1 MTVSLHSPLI
11 GKGKDSKVDQIAVV
25 HSSPFSET
33 MIEERSAVTATPNWY
48 AVYVKP
54 RHEFV
59 AFGELQRKRL
69 EAFLPSVKRMSQW
82 KDRKKLIEYPL
93 FPGYVFVQVPSYPG
107 AFLTVLKTR
116 GVVSFIALEPGKPTP
131 AAPEEISSLRLIIES
146 GNDID
151 IYPHLKEGT
160 RVRVTSGPLK
170 YAEGILSKRED
181 EYLFVVN
188 IELLGRSVAV
198 KICVHDIEPA

>member
-1 MTVSLHSPLI
+1 
-11 GKGKDSKVDQIAVV
+11 
-25 HSSPFSET
+25 
-33 MIEERSAVTATPNWY
+33 MIEERSAVTEIPNWY

-59 AFGELQRKRL
+59 AFGELQRKGV
-69 EAFLPSVKRMSQW
+69 EAFLPSVKRISQW

-107 AFLTVLKTR
+107 GFLTVLKTR

-131 AAPEEISSLRLIIES
+131 AAPEEITSLRLVIES

-151 IYPHLKEGT
+151 IFPHLKEGT

-170 YAEGILSKRED
+170 YAEGVLAKRED
-181 EYLFVVN
+181 EDLFVVN

-198 KICVHDIEPA
+198 KICVHDIEPV

>member
-1 MTVSLHSPLI
+1 MAASSHSPLI
-11 GKGKDSKVDQIAVV
+11 GAGKDSKVDQLAAV
-25 HSSPFSET
+25 HNSPFSET
-33 MIEERSAVTATPNWY
+33 MIEERSAVTEIPNWY

-59 AFGELQRKRL
+59 AFGELQRKGV
-69 EAFLPSVKRMSQW
+69 EAFLPSVKRISQW

-107 AFLTVLKTR
+107 GFLTVLKTR

-131 AAPEEISSLRLIIES
+131 AAPEEITSLRLVIES

-151 IYPHLKEGT
+151 IFPHLKEGT

-170 YAEGILSKRED
+170 YAEGVLAKRED
-181 EYLFVVN
+181 EDVLVVN

-198 KICVHDIEPA
+198 KICVHDIEPV

>member
-1 MTVSLHSPLI
+1 MTVSLHSPQI
-11 GKGKDSKVDQIAVV
+11 GAGKDSKVDQIAVV

-33 MIEERSAVTATPNWY
+33 MIEERSAITAIPNWY

-59 AFGELQRKRL
+59 AFSELQRKRV
-69 EAFLPSVKRMSQW
+69 EAFLPSVKRISQW

-107 AFLTVLKTR
+107 AFLSVLKTR
-116 GVVSFIALEPGKPTP
+116 GVVSFIALEPDKPTP
-131 AAPEEISSLRLIIES
+131 AAPEEIASLKLIIES

-151 IYPHLKEGT
+151 IYPHLKEGM

-170 YAEGILSKRED
+170 YAEGVLAKRED

-198 KICVHDIEPA
+198 KICVHDLEPV

>member
-1 MTVSLHSPLI
+1 LI
-11 GKGKDSKVDQIAVV
+11 GAGKDSKVDQLAVV
-25 HSSPFSET
+25 HKSPFSET
-33 MIEERSAVTATPNWY
+33 MMQERSAVATIPDWY
-48 AVYVKP
+48 AVYVKS

-59 AFGELQRKRL
+59 AFNELQRKGV
-69 EAFLPSVKRMSQW
+69 EAFLPLVKRISQW
-82 KDRKKLIEYPL
+82 KDRRKLIEYPL

-107 AFLTVLKTR
+107 AFLEVLKTR
-116 GVVSFIALEPGKPTP
+116 GVVAFIALEPGKPTP
-131 AAPEEISSLRLIIES
+131 AVPEEIASLRLLIES

-160 RVRVTSGPLK
+160 RVRMKSGPLK
-170 YAEGILSKRED
+170 YAEGVLAKREN

-198 KICVHDIEPA
+198 KICVHDIESA

>member
-1 MTVSLHSPLI
+1 MAASSHSTAA
-11 GKGKDSKVDQIAVV
+11 GAGKDGKVDQLAVV
-25 HSSPFSET
+25 HNSPFSEK
-33 MIEERSAVTATPNWY
+33 MIEERSAVTVMPNWY

-59 AFGELQRKRL
+59 AFSELQRKHV
-69 EAFLPSVKRMSQW
+69 EAFLPSVKRISQW
-82 KDRKKLIEYPL
+82 KDRRKLIEYPL
-93 FPGYVFVQVPSYPG
+93 FPGYIFVQVPSYPG

-131 AAPEEISSLRLIIES
+131 AAPEEITALRLIIES

-151 IYPHLKEGT
+151 IYPHLKQGT
-160 RVRVTSGPLK
+160 RVRVKNGPLK
-170 YAEGILSKRED
+170 YAEGVLAKRED
-181 EYLFVVN
+181 EDLFVVN

-198 KICVHDIEPA
+198 KICVHDIEPV

>member
-1 MTVSLHSPLI
+1 MDQLTAVHNSPL
-11 GKGKDSKVDQIAVV
+11 
-25 HSSPFSET
+25 SEI
-33 MIEERSAVTATPNWY
+33 MIEERSAVTAIPNWY

-59 AFGELQRKRL
+59 ASGELQRKRIGV
-69 EAFLPSVKRMSQW
+69 FLPSVKRISQW

-131 AAPEEISSLRLIIES
+131 AAAEEINSLKLIIES

-160 RVRVTSGPLK
+160 RVRVTNGPLK
-170 YAEGILSKRED
+170 YAEGVLAKRED

-198 KICVHDIEPA
+198 KIYVHDIEPV

>member
-1 MTVSLHSPLI
+1 MD
-11 GKGKDSKVDQIAVV
+11 KIAVI
-25 HSSPFSET
+25 HDSPFSKT
-33 MIEERSAVTATPNWY
+33 MSEERSAVTAIPNWY

-59 AFGELQRKRL
+59 AFGELQRKSV
-69 EAFLPSVKRMSQW
+69 EAFLPSVKRISQW

-107 AFLTVLKTR
+107 AFLSVLKTR
-116 GVVSFIALEPGKPTP
+116 GVVSFIALEPYKPTP
-131 AAPEEISSLRLIIES
+131 AAPEEISSLKLIIES
-146 GNDID
+146 GNCID

-170 YAEGILSKRED
+170 YAEGVLAKRED
-181 EYLFVVN
+181 EYQFVVN

-198 KICVHDIEPA
+198 KICVHDIEPI

>member
-1 MTVSLHSPLI
+1 
-11 GKGKDSKVDQIAVV
+11 VDQLAVA
-25 HSSPFSET
+25 HNSPFSET
-33 MIEERSAVTATPNWY
+33 MIEERSAVTAIPNWY

-59 AFGELQRKRL
+59 AFGELQRKCV
-69 EAFLPSVKRMSQW
+69 EAFLPSVKRISQW

-107 AFLTVLKTR
+107 AFLAVLKTR

-131 AAPEEISSLRLIIES
+131 AAPEEITSLKLILES

-170 YAEGILSKRED
+170 YAEGVLAKRED

-198 KICVHDIEPA
+198 KICVHDIEPV

>member
-1 MTVSLHSPLI
+1 LI
-11 GKGKDSKVDQIAVV
+11 STGKDSNVDQIAAV
-25 HSSPFSET
+25 HSSLFSET
-33 MIEERSAVTATPNWY
+33 TIEERTAVTANQNWY

-59 AFGELQRKRL
+59 AFGELQRKCV
-69 EAFLPSVKRMSQW
+69 EAFLPSVKRISQW

-131 AAPEEISSLRLIIES
+131 AAAEEIASLRLIIES
-146 GNDID
+146 GNYID
-151 IYPHLKEGT
+151 IFPHLKEGT
-160 RVRVTSGPLK
+160 RVRMTSGPLK
-170 YAEGILSKRED
+170 YAEGVLAKREG

-188 IELLGRSVAV
+188 IEILGRSVAV
-198 KICVHDIEPA
+198 KICVHDIEPI

>member
-1 MTVSLHSPLI
+1 MAASSHSPLI
-11 GKGKDSKVDQIAVV
+11 GAGKDSKVDQLAVV
-25 HSSPFSET
+25 HNSPFSET
-33 MIEERSAVTATPNWY
+33 TIEERSALTAIPNWY

-59 AFGELQRKRL
+59 AFSELQRKRV
-69 EAFLPSVKRMSQW
+69 EAFLPSVKKISQW

-116 GVVSFIALEPGKPTP
+116 GVVSFIALEPGKPTA
-131 AAPEEISSLRLIIES
+131 AAPEEINALRLIIES

-151 IYPHLKEGT
+151 IYPHLKQGT
-160 RVRVTSGPLK
+160 RVRAKSGPLK
-170 YAEGILSKRED
+170 YAEGVLAKRGDED
-181 EYLFVVN
+181 LFVVN

-198 KICVHDIEPA
+198 KIHVHDIEPV

>member
-1 MTVSLHSPLI
+1 MAALSYSPLI
-11 GKGKDSKVDQIAVV
+11 AAGKDSKVDQLTIA
-25 HSSPFSET
+25 HNSPFSET
-33 MIEERSAVTATPNWY
+33 MIEERSAVTAIPNWY

-59 AFGELQRKRL
+59 AFGELQRKRV
-69 EAFLPSVKRMSQW
+69 EAFLPSVKRISQW

-131 AAPEEISSLRLIIES
+131 AAPEEITSLKLILES

-170 YAEGILSKRED
+170 YAEGVLAKRED

-198 KICVHDIEPA
+198 KICAHAFSTR